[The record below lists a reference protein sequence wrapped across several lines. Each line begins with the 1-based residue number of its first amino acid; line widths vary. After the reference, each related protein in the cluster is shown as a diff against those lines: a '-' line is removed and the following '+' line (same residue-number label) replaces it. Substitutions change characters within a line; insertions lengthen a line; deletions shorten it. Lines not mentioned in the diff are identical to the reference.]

1 MAYNF
6 TPLQYSPYQ
15 YQNQLGQAPVYQ
27 GNQDGLSPSYGEF
40 RQNLRDY
47 NTNQQDAG
55 AGQFQDYTGNQF
67 QSLFD
72 AVNTMGKNPMMTG
85 QAYNDVPSYSPF
97 GSTREDFTTG
107 GDPTTLSRRI
117 SDDHGG
123 YDYVSYDSTT
133 PVVFDQKGYLDGQFK
148 SINDYLGKMGSFF
161 GNMGQGR
168 NQSDAEVIANAPGQ
182 GPMPTMPSIGMNQ
195 NFGAGAN
202 TSANKP
208 FQSFGL
214 NSGGWGTAPTSLFG
228 AGANANNT

>member
-1 MAYNF
+1 MPYNF

-15 YQNQLGQAPVYQ
+15 YQNQLGQQPASDSAQ
-27 GNQDGLSPSYGEF
+27 WLADQ
-40 RQNLRDY
+40 RDE
-47 NTNQQDAG
+47 QR
-55 AGQFQDYTGNQF
+55 GQFQNYAGNQF

-72 AVNTMGKNPMMTG
+72 AVNTLGGNPMMTG

-97 GSTREDFTTG
+97 EGTREDFTTG
-107 GDPTTLSRRI
+107 GDPTTLYRR
-117 SDDHGG
+117 
-123 YDYVSYDSTT
+123 VYDSYNSQYNNEPYAGHT
-133 PVVFDQKGYLDGQFK
+133 PVVFDQKGYLDAQFK
-148 SINDYLGKMGSFF
+148 NINDYLSRMGSFF
-161 GNMGQGR
+161 GNLGTSPTDQ
-168 NQSDAEVIANAPGQ
+168 QIVANAPGQ

-195 NFGAGAN
+195 NFGVGAN

>member
-1 MAYNF
+1 MPYNF

-15 YQNQLGQAPVYQ
+15 YQNQLGQQPASDSAQ
-27 GNQDGLSPSYGEF
+27 WLADQ
-40 RQNLRDY
+40 RDE
-47 NTNQQDAG
+47 QR
-55 AGQFQDYTGNQF
+55 GQFQNYAGNQF

-72 AVNTMGKNPMMTG
+72 AVNTLGGNPMMTG

-97 GSTREDFTTG
+97 EGTREDFTTG
-107 GDPTTLSRRI
+107 GDPTTLYRR
-117 SDDHGG
+117 
-123 YDYVSYDSTT
+123 VYDSYNSQYNNEPYAGHT
-133 PVVFDQKGYLDGQFK
+133 PVVFDQKGYLDAQFK
-148 SINDYLGKMGSFF
+148 NINDYLSRMGSFF
-161 GNMGQGR
+161 GNMGTSQTD
-168 NQSDAEVIANAPGQ
+168 QQIVANAPGQ

-195 NFGAGAN
+195 NFGVGAN

>member
-15 YQNQLGQAPVYQ
+15 YQNQLGQQPTSDSDQWLADQ
-27 GNQDGLSPSYGEF
+27 RNEQ
-40 RQNLRDY
+40 R
-47 NTNQQDAG
+47 
-55 AGQFQDYTGNQF
+55 GQFQNYTGNQF

-72 AVNTMGKNPMMTG
+72 AVNTMGENPMMTG

-97 GSTREDFTTG
+97 ESTREDFTTG
-107 GDPTTLSRRI
+107 GDPTTLSRRV
-117 SDDHGG
+117 
-123 YDYVSYDSTT
+123 YDPSMAEYVSQQYQSTT

-148 SINDYLGKMGSFF
+148 SINDYLGRMGSFF

>member
-1 MAYNF
+1 MPYNF

-15 YQNQLGQAPVYQ
+15 YQNQLGQQPASDSAQ
-27 GNQDGLSPSYGEF
+27 WLADQ
-40 RQNLRDY
+40 RDE
-47 NTNQQDAG
+47 QR
-55 AGQFQDYTGNQF
+55 GQFQNYAGNQF

-72 AVNTMGKNPMMTG
+72 AVNTLGGNPMMTG
-85 QAYNDVPSYSPF
+85 QAYNEAPSYSPF
-97 GSTREDFTTG
+97 EATREDFTTG
-107 GDPTTLSRRI
+107 GDPTTLYRRT
-117 SDDHGG
+117 
-123 YDYVSYDSTT
+123 YDPYNSQYFQEPYAGHT

-148 SINDYLGKMGSFF
+148 NINDYLSRMGSFF
-161 GNMGQGR
+161 GNMGTSQTD
-168 NQSDAEVIANAPGQ
+168 QQIVANAPGQ

-195 NFGAGAN
+195 NFGVGAN

>member
-1 MAYNF
+1 MPYNF

-15 YQNQLGQAPVYQ
+15 YQNQLGQQPASDSAQ
-27 GNQDGLSPSYGEF
+27 WLADQ
-40 RQNLRDY
+40 RDE
-47 NTNQQDAG
+47 QR
-55 AGQFQDYTGNQF
+55 GQFQNYAGNQF

-72 AVNTMGKNPMMTG
+72 AVNTLGGNPMMTG

-97 GSTREDFTTG
+97 EGTREDFTTG
-107 GDPTTLSRRI
+107 GDPTTLSRR
-117 SDDHGG
+117 
-123 YDYVSYDSTT
+123 VYDSYNSQYNNEPYAGHT

-148 SINDYLGKMGSFF
+148 NINDYLSRMGSFF
-161 GNMGQGR
+161 GNMGTSQTD
-168 NQSDAEVIANAPGQ
+168 QQIVANAPGQ

-195 NFGAGAN
+195 NFGVGAN

>member
-1 MAYNF
+1 MPYNF

-15 YQNQLGQAPVYQ
+15 YQNQLGQQPASDSAQ
-27 GNQDGLSPSYGEF
+27 WLAAQ
-40 RQNLRDY
+40 RDE
-47 NTNQQDAG
+47 QR
-55 AGQFQDYTGNQF
+55 GQFQNYAGNQF

-72 AVNTMGKNPMMTG
+72 AVNTLGGNPMMTG

-97 GSTREDFTTG
+97 EGTREDFTTG
-107 GDPTTLSRRI
+107 GDPTTLYRR
-117 SDDHGG
+117 
-123 YDYVSYDSTT
+123 VYDSYNSQYNNEPYAGHT
-133 PVVFDQKGYLDGQFK
+133 PVVFDQKGYLDAQFK
-148 SINDYLGKMGSFF
+148 NINDYLSRMGSFF
-161 GNMGQGR
+161 GNLGTSPTDQ
-168 NQSDAEVIANAPGQ
+168 QIVANAPGQ

-195 NFGAGAN
+195 NFGVGAN

>member
-1 MAYNF
+1 MPYNF

-15 YQNQLGQAPVYQ
+15 YQNQLGQQPASDSAQ
-27 GNQDGLSPSYGEF
+27 WLADQRNEQ
-40 RQNLRDY
+40 R
-47 NTNQQDAG
+47 
-55 AGQFQDYTGNQF
+55 GQFQNYAGNQF

-72 AVNTMGKNPMMTG
+72 AVNTLGENPMMTG

-97 GSTREDFTTG
+97 EGTREEFTTG
-107 GDPTTLSRRI
+107 GDPTTLYRRV

-123 YDYVSYDSTT
+123 YNYENYQSTT

-148 SINDYLGKMGSFF
+148 NINDYLSKMGSFF
-161 GNMGQGR
+161 GNMGTSPTDQ
-168 NQSDAEVIANAPGQ
+168 QIVANAPGQ
-182 GPMPTMPSIGMNQ
+182 GPMPTIPSIGMNQ
-195 NFGAGAN
+195 NFGVGAN